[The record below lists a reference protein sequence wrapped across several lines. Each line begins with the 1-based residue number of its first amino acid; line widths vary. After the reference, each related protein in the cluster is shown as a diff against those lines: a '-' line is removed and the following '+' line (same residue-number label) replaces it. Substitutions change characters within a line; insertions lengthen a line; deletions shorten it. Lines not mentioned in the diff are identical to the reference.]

1 MARRL
6 LIVDDERAV
15 RVALRVNLEK
25 AGYAI
30 DLAASAEEALTL
42 MAARQAD
49 LILSDV
55 KMPGLSGSDLL
66 GIVRQRWPGVPVLLM
81 TGQGSVESAV
91 EAMRAGAADYI
102 IKPVSKDELLV
113 IIERIF
119 RATALEH
126 EVEGLRAELASRYTF
141 ENLIGASPLM
151 LEVYRLAH
159 AVAQSDA
166 LVLIT
171 GPTGTGKEM
180 LARAVHYRS
189 PRRAGPFVGVNCAAL
204 PEGLLESELFG
215 HEKGAFTGA
224 VRQHLGRFEQAQGGT
239 ILLDEIGEIPM
250 ATQARLLRVLESGE
264 IVRVG
269 GRETIHVDVRVI
281 AATNRDL
288 RREVK
293 AGRFREDLYY
303 RLNVFEIPLPP
314 LRDRIEDVPLLAD
327 HLVRRLAERHH
338 RDVRG
343 VTPAALE
350 ALMRFPWPGN
360 VRELEHVLERAVI
373 LCPGTEITEVRLP
386 ALPVE
391 EGEEAE
397 GGLDAGGALP
407 DAVDRYE
414 RRLIVDALRQEAGV
428 QARAA
433 RRLGISRSN
442 LNYRIH
448 RLGIAL
454 KDLVYE

>member
-1 MARRL
+1 
-6 LIVDDERAV
+6 
-15 RVALRVNLEK
+15 
-25 AGYAI
+25 
-30 DLAASAEEALTL
+30 
-42 MAARQAD
+42 
-49 LILSDV
+49 
-55 KMPGLSGSDLL
+55 
-66 GIVRQRWPGVPVLLM
+66 
-81 TGQGSVESAV
+81 
-91 EAMRAGAADYI
+91 MRAGAADYI

-397 GGLDAGGALP
+397 GGMDAGGSLP

-414 RRLIVDALRQEAGV
+414 RRLIVESLRQEAGV